1 MEIAT
6 TRRPR
11 IRGMEDDIVRTYVAL
26 LHEYLE
32 EMEELTDEEFGRLC
46 RGLLRYSAT
55 GEVFEPSGNER
66 FFVRHVMAQED
77 RHQESYERISKVRSE
92 AGKKGMASRWGIT
105 KDNKNNQTNTKTKT
119 DTKTDTKTNSSPVLG
134 GSAGFCVMSDAEL
147 LRQMEREGLI

>member
-1 MEIAT
+1 M
-6 TRRPR
+6 
-11 IRGMEDDIVRTYVAL
+11 RTYVAL

-105 KDNKNNQTNTKTKT
+105 KDNKHNQTKT
-119 DTKTDTKTNSSPVLG
+119 DTKTKNNTNSSPVLG
-134 GSAGFCVMSDAEL
+134 GSAGFCMMTDVEQ
-147 LRQMEREGLI
+147 LRQLERDGLIGRKDGGDL

>member
-1 MEIAT
+1 M
-6 TRRPR
+6 
-11 IRGMEDDIVRTYVAL
+11 GRTYVAL

-55 GEVFEPSGNER
+55 GEVFEPGGNER

-105 KDNKNNQTNTKTKT
+105 NDNKHNQTNTKTKT
-119 DTKTDTKTNSSPVLG
+119 ETNTNSSPVLG
-134 GSAGFCVMSDAEL
+134 GSAGMCMMTDAQQ
-147 LRQMEREGLI
+147 LRQLEREGLI

>member
-1 MEIAT
+1 M
-6 TRRPR
+6 
-11 IRGMEDDIVRTYVAL
+11 GRTYVAL

-77 RHQESYERISKVRSE
+77 RHQESYERISKARSE

-105 KDNKNNQTNTKTKT
+105 TDNKCNQTKT
-119 DTKTDTKTNSSPVLG
+119 DTKTKTDSSPVRG
-134 GSAGFCVMSDAEL
+134 GSVGVCMMTDVEQ
-147 LRQMEREGLI
+147 LRQLEREGRI

>member
-1 MEIAT
+1 MA
-6 TRRPR
+6 
-11 IRGMEDDIVRTYVAL
+11 RTYVAL

-105 KDNKNNQTNTKTKT
+105 KDNKHNQTKT
-119 DTKTDTKTNSSPVLG
+119 DTKTDTKTKNNTNSSPVLG
-134 GSAGFCVMSDAEL
+134 GSAGFCMMTDVEQ
-147 LRQMEREGLI
+147 LRQLERDGLIGRKDGGDL